1 LTANDKAKNKT
12 RNEKNKKS
20 WKNVERKQRPE
31 KDAPPKREES
41 RSLGGG
47 ERQKGE
53 NKNKALDLS
62 FLTYKWRNKSLDIVL
77 NDAHTHTHTHTHT
90 HICMCVHTY
99 TNS

>member
-1 LTANDKAKNKT
+1 
-12 RNEKNKKS
+12 
-20 WKNVERKQRPE
+20 VERKQRPE

-77 NDAHTHTHTHTHT
+77 NDAHTHTHTHTH
-90 HICMCVHTY
+90 ICMCVHTY